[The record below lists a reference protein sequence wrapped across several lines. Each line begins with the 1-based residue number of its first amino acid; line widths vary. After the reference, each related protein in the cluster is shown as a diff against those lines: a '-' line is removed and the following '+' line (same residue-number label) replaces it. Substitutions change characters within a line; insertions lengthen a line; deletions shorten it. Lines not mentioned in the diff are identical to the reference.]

1 MSNSYFGD
9 EENKKYWET
18 SEGQKETNFTNFASA
33 NKKQK
38 SLNQYAGLNL
48 WLYDFKADEID
59 ENPIKSLR
67 KPTKASKNLEHK
79 NNKSK
84 Y

>member
-1 MSNSYFGD
+1 MSNSYFAD
-9 EENKKYWET
+9 NENKKYWQT
-18 SEGQKETNFTNFASA
+18 SEGQKETNFTNFASV

-38 SLNQYAGLNL
+38 NLNQYAGLNL
-48 WLYDFKADEID
+48 WLYDFKAEEID

-67 KPTKASKNLEHK
+67 KPTKVSKNLEYK

>member
-1 MSNSYFGD
+1 
-9 EENKKYWET
+9 
-18 SEGQKETNFTNFASA
+18 
-33 NKKQK
+33 
-38 SLNQYAGLNL
+38 LNQYAGLNL
-48 WLYDFKADEID
+48 WLYDFKAEEID

-67 KPTKASKNLEHK
+67 KPTKVSKNLEYK